1 MNNKKIWFYKNKKQT
16 MNFFKRKR
24 TMSFKLIYI
33 LYYFFLLFN
42 IKFKILWTSNFFFVV
57 KKIFLV

>member
-42 IKFKILWTSNFFFVV
+42 IKFKILWTS
-57 KKIFLV
+57 KCFLCG